1 MLYLLLRCLI
11 KTFLTK
17 TLLRLKKKDQGRK
30 EYTTYYAINPQ
41 IVRKKSE
48 NKK

>member
-1 MLYLLLRCLI
+1 MFYLLLRCLV

-17 TLLRLKKKDQGRK
+17 SLVRKKKDQGRK
-30 EYTTYYAINPQ
+30 EYTIYYAINPQ

-48 NKK
+48 N